1 MHCIRDEVAS
11 KQRKCEQRT
20 ESTKPLVGEKS
31 HCEAKPILSSSKTS
45 TDYDSLSTG
54 VRRARERN
62 SAHEELHENPV
73 FHFGRS
79 GVHGLFCGRQASR
92 LQKERQELSDERQ
105 QGMQLREGV
114 RLQGSK

>member
-1 MHCIRDEVAS
+1 VTVTRF
-11 KQRKCEQRT
+11 
-20 ESTKPLVGEKS
+20 
-31 HCEAKPILSSSKTS
+31 
-45 TDYDSLSTG
+45 STG

-62 SAHEELHENPV
+62 SAHEEFDESPV
-73 FHFGRS
+73 LNSGRS
-79 GVHGLFCGRQASR
+79 GLHNNFCGGQTSR